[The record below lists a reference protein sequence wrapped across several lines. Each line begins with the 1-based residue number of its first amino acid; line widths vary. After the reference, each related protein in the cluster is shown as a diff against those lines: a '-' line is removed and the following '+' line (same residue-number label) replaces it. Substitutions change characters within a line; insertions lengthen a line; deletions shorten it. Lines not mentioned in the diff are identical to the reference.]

1 MGRAKY
7 VFSYNMRQNRCIYTK
22 TREVCTQRR
31 SSPRLQP
38 ILLFN
43 AIHCFQVSPFLCCQ
57 KTLRNSPMECGVS
70 PSVGLNRA
78 PVWRKIPLTLS
89 HFLGWKAA
97 ATPAA
102 LSSGFE
108 VDAVEDQRDTVLYQ
122 WVLSFKIPTRNAQDY
137 YTGDYKILL
146 LWG

>member
-102 LSSGFE
+102 LK
-108 VDAVEDQRDTVLYQ
+108 LMQ
-122 WVLSFKIPTRNAQDY
+122 WKIKGTLFCTSECCHLRSQQEMHRTTTQEITKYFYYEASRN
-137 YTGDYKILL
+137 
-146 LWG
+146 